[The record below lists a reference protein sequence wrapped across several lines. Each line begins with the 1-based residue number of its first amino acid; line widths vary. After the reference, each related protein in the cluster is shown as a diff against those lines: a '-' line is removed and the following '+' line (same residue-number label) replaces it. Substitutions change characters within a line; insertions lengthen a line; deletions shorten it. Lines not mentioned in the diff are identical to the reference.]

1 MTKASASTEIGPG
14 TRVRMHF
21 ALSLT
26 DGTEAISTFDEEPL
40 DFTWG
45 DGTLRPGLE
54 LALLGLKAGDEQT
67 LTLLPEQAYGPH
79 DDRLVHD
86 MPRSDFPDLIEPKV
100 GQIIAFTSPT
110 GEETAGS
117 ILAVDDDTVCV
128 DFNHPLA
135 GHDVVFRVRILGVAH
150 GNPAGLQ

>member
-1 MTKASASTEIGPG
+1 MNDEPTPKEILPG

-26 DGTEAISTFDEEPL
+26 DGTEAVSTFDDAPL
-40 DFTWG
+40 ELTWG

-54 LALLGLKAGDEQT
+54 LALLGLKVGDEQT
-67 LTLLPEQAYGPH
+67 LTLLPEQAYGRH
-79 DDRLVHD
+79 DDGLVYD
-86 MPRSDFPDLIEPKV
+86 MPRSDFPDLIDPKV

-110 GEETAGS
+110 GEETAGA
-117 ILAVDDDTVCV
+117 ILALDADTVRV

-135 GHDVVFRVRILGVAH
+135 GREVVFRVRILEVS
-150 GNPAGLQ
+150 